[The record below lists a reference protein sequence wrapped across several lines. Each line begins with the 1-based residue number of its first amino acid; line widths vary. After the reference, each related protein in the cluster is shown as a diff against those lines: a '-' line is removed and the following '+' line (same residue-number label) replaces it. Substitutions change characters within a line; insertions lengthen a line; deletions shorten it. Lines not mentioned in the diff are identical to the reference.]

1 MKFTIPSLENKMVL
15 AATLFVSPACK
26 KSIEQH
32 IPSCAEIAAAIAAA
46 RFYLKLSEGHGT
58 ITNARQFYS
67 ELI

>member
-1 MKFTIPSLENKMVL
+1 MKFTIPSPENKMVL

-32 IPSCAEIAAAIAAA
+32 IPPFAETAAAIAAA
-46 RFYLKLSEGHGT
+46 WFYIKLSEGHGA

-67 ELI
+67 ELF